1 MRHFLLALAL
11 GAATSAFGAT
21 LFTESFENASGLG
34 DGNWANAGTASIVA
48 NPMVDVNNPSANVVH
63 FGGLGSGGD
72 LFSKFISYSGDP
84 DFIASGQLLLSFD
97 FLWTNTGATTWAG
110 TDHQTSPFGDEQW
123 LWNSAGGALF
133 GTNPPAN
140 TWVHVAF
147 RFKPE
152 DSGNVGTIVLKFE
165 QNSGTP
171 GTSYFDNIRLAAVPE
186 PSSLAFLSLGISALA
201 IRLYSRRS
209 KSNRAGRRKL
219 G

>member
-1 MRHFLLALAL
+1 MRHVLLTLAF
-11 GAATSAFGAT
+11 GAATSTFGAT
-21 LFTESFENASGLG
+21 LFTETFESASGLG
-34 DGNWANAGTASIVA
+34 DGNWATAGTAVIVA

-97 FLWTNTGATTWAG
+97 FLWTNTSAVSWAG
-110 TDHQTSPFGDEQW
+110 TDHVTCTCPGDEQW
-123 LWNSAGGALF
+123 LWNSAGGALY
-133 GTNPPAN
+133 GTTPPAN

-152 DSGNVGTIVLKFE
+152 DSGNVGSIVLKFE
-165 QNSGTP
+165 QGSGTA

-186 PSSLAFLSLGISALA
+186 PSSLALLSLGISGLA

-209 KSNRAGRRKL
+209 KLNRAGRRD
-219 G
+219 